1 MTEDKSEIMADKLVS
16 LPATQK
22 YVRHRDIWDL
32 AYLSQEKAVVRPEL
46 VVSKIRDYQI
56 EDYKTKL
63 DTMIG
68 RLPEIIKGRPFRDEM
83 SRFLP
88 ADVIERTLAK
98 DKFSDFLQNR
108 VTSLLTEV
116 RDELD
121 AEQSDS
127 PSFLM

>member
-32 AYLSQEKAVVRPEL
+32 VYLSQEKAVVRSDL
-46 VVSKIRDYQI
+46 VANKVRDYGI
-56 EDYKTKL
+56 ADYETKL
-63 DTMIG
+63 EDIIG
-68 RLPEIIKGRPFRDEM
+68 RLPEIIKGKPFRDEM
-83 SRFLP
+83 NRFLP

-98 DKFSDFLQNR
+98 DKFSDFLQSR
-108 VTSLLTEV
+108 VGSLLTQV

-121 AEQSDS
+121 VDQSDS